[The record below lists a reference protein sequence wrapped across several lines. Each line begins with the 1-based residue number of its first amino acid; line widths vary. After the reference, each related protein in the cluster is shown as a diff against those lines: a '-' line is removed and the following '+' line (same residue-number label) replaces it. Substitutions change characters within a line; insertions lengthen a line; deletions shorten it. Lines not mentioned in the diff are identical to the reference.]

1 MEQKLVKTEIAEY
14 ERAVWAGSNKSGVKP
29 ISDKVLVQPDKAA
42 GAFGS
47 IHIPEDMQR
56 RHSLAAES
64 GLLVAVGPQA
74 FSGIPHMIH
83 RPQPGARV
91 FIERYSGQVIR
102 GVDGEM
108 YRLMDDKCVAAVE
121 G

>member
-1 MEQKLVKTEIAEY
+1 MDPKLVKTEIAEY
-14 ERAVWAGSNKSGVKP
+14 ERAAWKGANTSGIKP
-29 ISDKVLVQPDKAA
+29 IADKVLVQPDKAS

-64 GLLVAVGPQA
+64 GLLVAVGRDA
-74 FSGIPHMIH
+74 FGTIPVAAMK
-83 RPQPGARV
+83 PQPGARV
-91 FIERYSGQVIR
+91 FIERYSGQVIK
-102 GVDGEM
+102 GTDGEM
-108 YRLMDDKCVAAVE
+108 YRLMDASCIGAVE

>member
-1 MEQKLVKTEIAEY
+1 MEAKLVKTEIAEY
-14 ERAVWAGSNKSGVKP
+14 ERAEWKGANTSGIKP
-29 ISDKVLVQPDKAA
+29 IADKVLVQPDKAR
-42 GAFGS
+42 GAFGN

-64 GLLVAVGPQA
+64 GVLVDAGRHA
-74 FSGIPHMIH
+74 FSWIPMAPH
-83 RPQPGARV
+83 RPQPGVHV
-91 FIERYSGQVIR
+91 FIERYSGQVIK

-108 YRLMDDKCVAAVE
+108 YRLMEASCIGAVE

>member
-1 MEQKLVKTEIAEY
+1 MEAKLVKTEIAEY
-14 ERAVWAGSNKSGVKP
+14 VRAEWTGENKSKVRP
-29 ISDKVLVQPDKAA
+29 IGDKVLVLPDEAA

-64 GLLVAVGPQA
+64 GVLVDAGRHA
-74 FSGIPHMIH
+74 FSWIPMAPH
-83 RPQPGARV
+83 RPQPGVHV

-102 GVDGEM
+102 GADGKM
-108 YRLMDDKCVAAVE
+108 YRLMDDKCIGAVD

>member
-1 MEQKLVKTEIAEY
+1 MEAKLVKTEIAEY
-14 ERAVWAGSNKSGVKP
+14 ERAEWKGANTSGIKP
-29 ISDKVLVQPDKAA
+29 IADKVLVQPDKAR
-42 GAFGS
+42 GAFGN

-64 GLLVAVGPQA
+64 GLLVAVGRDA
-74 FSGIPHMIH
+74 FSNIPVAALK
-83 RPQPGARV
+83 PEPGTRV
-91 FIERYSGQVIR
+91 FIERYSGQVIK

-108 YRLMDDKCVAAVE
+108 YRLMEASCIGAVE